1 MSQSEQRHVSVQRS
15 AKTGTHRLYC
25 RECQLGVELPL
36 ADLSLL
42 EYERA
47 TNHFLADHRHP
58 DHKPVRVIDLA

>member
-1 MSQSEQRHVSVQRS
+1 MSQSPKRHVSVERS

-25 RECQLGVELPL
+25 RECQLGVEIPL

-47 TNHFLADHRHP
+47 TDNFLAEHRHP
-58 DHKPVRVIDLA
+58 AHKPVRVIDLA